1 MEEITWYTGLSPAA
15 FFTIAALVVVVYR
28 AVTSMFVSPEDF
40 NSPPVAMSLDANDPQ
55 SSTLLGNYM
64 GGPSPTTNPNP
75 NPNQLLGDMT
85 EQELRRYDG
94 SDPDKPLL
102 IAIKGQIYD
111 VSSSRFLIHY
121 SISKVFFYYFIFY
134 FLFILGVNLFRM
146 FYGRGGSYA
155 MFAGKEASRA
165 LALLSFKPEDI
176 NGNLQDLGPEELQ
189 ILEDWEF
196 KFIEKYPKVG
206 QLVTPDQQSQPAAD
220 DDNENH
226 RV

>member
-40 NSPPVAMSLDANDPQ
+40 NSPPVAMSLDTNDPQ
-55 SSTLLGNYM
+55 SAALLGNYM

-85 EQELRRYDG
+85 KQELRRYDG
-94 SDPDKPLL
+94 SDPDQPLL

-121 SISKVFFYYFIFY
+121 SISKVFF
-134 FLFILGVNLFRM
+134 L
-146 FYGRGGSYA
+146 
-155 MFAGKEASRA
+155 
-165 LALLSFKPEDI
+165 
-176 NGNLQDLGPEELQ
+176 
-189 ILEDWEF
+189 
-196 KFIEKYPKVG
+196 
-206 QLVTPDQQSQPAAD
+206 
-220 DDNENH
+220 
-226 RV
+226 